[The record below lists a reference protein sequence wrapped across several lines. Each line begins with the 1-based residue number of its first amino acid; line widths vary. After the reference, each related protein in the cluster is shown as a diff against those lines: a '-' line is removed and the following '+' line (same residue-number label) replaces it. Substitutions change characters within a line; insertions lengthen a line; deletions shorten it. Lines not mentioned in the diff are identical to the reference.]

1 MKRLLLILFSCF
13 MTLQVSAN
21 EITPPDE
28 LIRTSIN
35 DVMEYMKGAPKETKA
50 REVYARQK
58 VEDSILGY
66 FDFLAMTKLAVGKY
80 WRRISEEQ
88 QQVILEEFKE
98 LLVRTYVKVLAK
110 YTVGEIDFIPYVP
123 GKRPDRAIVKTSVKR
138 ENGGHTEISYKLR
151 LLNNQWL
158 VYDVKV
164 EGISLVTNYRT
175 SFSSE
180 IARRGVKGLIR
191 LLKDKNMQKS

>member
-1 MKRLLLILFSCF
+1 MKKLLLILFSCF
-13 MTLQVSAN
+13 ISLQVSAN
-21 EITPPDE
+21 EVIPPDE

-35 DVMEYMKGAPKETKA
+35 DVMEYMKSAPSETVA
-50 REVYARQK
+50 REAYARQK

-80 WRRISEEQ
+80 WRRITEEQ

-110 YTVGEIDFIPYVP
+110 YTVGKIDFLPYVP
-123 GKRPDRAIVKTSVKR
+123 GKRPDRAVVKTSVKR

-151 LLNNQWL
+151 LLHNQWL

-180 IARRGVKGLIR
+180 IARRGVNGLIR